1 MRAHF
6 LLVLVACFSPLLLA
20 LVVRVPHIERPGYG
34 ALLVRQ
40 TESNTT
46 EATEGSHDDATPT
59 NATST
64 ATSGNS
70 TSASA
75 SPTTVPLLNTS
86 TEDDEEGRQNA
97 TSPGTLPLQPKV
109 TPALGVGGFILLI
122 TGAVLALIGVRNLW
136 IQVFLSSAFLTSLG
150 VTVLIVYVMSP
161 PVRAAIQGAYLVA
174 IFFTGI
180 TFGALAIVFKEL
192 SEGLGCLLG
201 GFCTSMWLLS
211 TKSGGLLTATD
222 AKTGFIG
229 AISVG
234 FYAISF
240 SHHTRPYGLIVSTSI
255 AGGTAVSL
263 GIDCYSKAGLKE
275 FWLYLWSLNDDIFPL
290 GTDTY
295 PVTRYIKVELA
306 ATVIVAIMG
315 VISQMRLWKV
325 VRDRRAKDEEKRQEE
340 QRQKDEA
347 EAEVVRRLKEN
358 NMKERK
364 EWEAKYGDQGTDL
377 SSQDIPEL
385 AAGSH
390 VYPSDESEAP
400 KKDEAAEKQSISD
413 SVVSYRC
420 SDCRARGDDGDSD
433 VSGDTKHNETEEQND
448 KDESDRTTCADRAT
462 ETDGFGPKALHNA
475 ATADD
480 KSSAM
485 TAIVGSETMSIYSKR
500 LSMAL
505 SRKASVKS
513 AARPVSE
520 SQEALIARN
529 AYAASMQSI
538 LDDVRGIDSDC
549 HTIAAESHYQAM
561 LDEEQEPLE
570 AEETTRTE
578 QLRRTEDTTRV
589 EEATKVGKPAKTEDK
604 AAQSGTPQPNTD
616 VAKQQGQPVE
626 NQPTTIKIEAP
637 LPEDNKTASVP
648 TGNGKPASAIPL
660 NKGACDETTAQTVV
674 DSRCGDVEEDTS
686 HQNKRGHSDAPVECP
701 AELAG
706 ELSSKGLAEAPT
718 STNSVAKTAKPE
730 EPGMIAH
737 EASPPANGPHN
748 RDLID
753 QATAESAEGS
763 SPKESGR
770 KEQDKSSCSEQGSP
784 EKRSAIRSPP
794 DAKSPET
801 ADVPLVFSPGTEGKQ
816 TIPLVRLA
824 PEPKKPEPK
833 RLNAET
839 VEQIPKHTS
848 RVVQTYRMN
857 EWAKHL
863 VAADIPEMEP
873 IQPFEDVPQ
882 ELAVDKEE
890 IAAPVKV
897 AELMQTPLNAQPPPA
912 VESRGYGKDA
922 NEILPL
928 ESRTGSQKK
937 KRRSKSPRRLSG
949 LSVGSAHNLA
959 HYSPPAVQPQ
969 AGNLATASSITLLT
983 NITSAEPQQEESEK
997 LKSKWK
1003 GPPPLIAV
1011 REDMMRSRLSSLSLP
1026 TDPYLRHSVGHSPTD
1041 LAPRY
1046 SSTFP
1051 IVEDDDNIP
1060 LSQRRT
1066 MLHQQAPSNALPV
1079 VPPPAAAARWN
1090 NSGVPSKANSPAVLA
1105 AWRESVREDLK
1116 ERSDPLKLAQPPVA
1130 ATGPSDRSLS
1140 PFGQLGQRNASS
1152 TSIGDKIAE
1161 GMQRGDMS
1169 ELHREAMR
1177 RMQAKANKSVNQ
1189 LV

>member
-1 MRAHF
+1 MRVHF
-6 LLVLVACFSPLLLA
+6 LLVLVACFFPLLFA
-20 LVVRVPHIERPGYG
+20 LVVQVPHTEHAEHG
-34 ALLVRQ
+34 ALLARQ
-40 TESNTT
+40 TDSNIT
-46 EATEGSHDDATPT
+46 EATESSHNGTAPT
-59 NATST
+59 NGTST
-64 ATSGNS
+64 TNSGNS
-70 TSASA
+70 TSTSA

-86 TEDDEEGRQNA
+86 TDDEDEGRQNE

-136 IQVFLSSAFLTSLG
+136 IQVFLSSAFLTSIG

-161 PVRAAIQGAYLVA
+161 PVRTAIQGAYLVA

-192 SEGLGCLLG
+192 AEGLGCLLG

-229 AISVG
+229 AISVS

-240 SHHTRPYGLIVSTSI
+240 SHYTRPYGLIVSTSI

-306 ATVIVAIMG
+306 ATIIVAIMG

-325 VRDRRAKDEEKRQEE
+325 VRDRRAKEEEKRQEE
-340 QRQKDEA
+340 QRRKDEA
-347 EAEVVRRLKEN
+347 EAEVVRRLEEN
-358 NMKERK
+358 NMKERM
-364 EWEAKYGDQGTDL
+364 EWEAKYGDQGTDS
-377 SSQDIPEL
+377 SSQNIPEL

-390 VYPSDESEAP
+390 ICSADEDESSKREEAT
-400 KKDEAAEKQSISD
+400 EKQSISD

-420 SDCRARGDDGDSD
+420 SDCRARGGGDDDDSD
-433 VSGDTKHNETEEQND
+433 ISGGTKHETKHQHD
-448 KDESDRTTCADRAT
+448 KGESDRTTSAHDAAG
-462 ETDGFGPKALHNA
+462 TDGFGPKAPHDA
-475 ATADD
+475 ATVDD

-485 TAIVGSETMSIYSKR
+485 TAIVGSETISIYSKR

-520 SQEALIARN
+520 SQEALIACN
-529 AYAASMQSI
+529 DDADSTHSV
-538 LDDVRGIDSDC
+538 LDDIKDIDSDC

-561 LDEEQEPLE
+561 LGDDPEYANVDVTVTAREHPT
-570 AEETTRTE
+570 A
-578 QLRRTEDTTRV
+578 EDTTKA
-589 EEATKVGKPAKTEDK
+589 EEATKVEDPATADDEPAQADASQPNPDATRQ
-604 AAQSGTPQPNTD
+604 AAQ
-616 VAKQQGQPVE
+616 PVKD
-626 NQPTTIKIEAP
+626 QSTTIKTKAPPLIESP
-637 LPEDNKTASVP
+637 PTSMS
-648 TGNGKPASAIPL
+648 TGNEVNTPKKGVCKEATDSFDLTSQQDEIDENISNNSKHSHLHVPIVCPTNMTKEVSVVGPEEVQMSTNKPAS
-660 NKGACDETTAQTVV
+660 TT
-674 DSRCGDVEEDTS
+674 
-686 HQNKRGHSDAPVECP
+686 
-701 AELAG
+701 
-706 ELSSKGLAEAPT
+706 
-718 STNSVAKTAKPE
+718 KPE
-730 EPGMIAH
+730 ETGMVTCEMTA
-737 EASPPANGPHN
+737 PAEGPSN
-748 RDLID
+748 RDFKD
-753 QATAESAEGS
+753 QAAAEDGKLKGS
-763 SPKESGR
+763 SRLEEMNKPSHPEKG
-770 KEQDKSSCSEQGSP
+770 SSK
-784 EKRSAIRSPP
+784 KRSATGSAQVAMPLK
-794 DAKSPET
+794 A
-801 ADVPLVFSPGTEGKQ
+801 ADVPSPSPPPDKQ
-816 TIPLVRLA
+816 QAIPPVRV
-824 PEPKKPEPK
+824 PYKPKKQEPK

-839 VEQIPKHTS
+839 VDQIPKHTS
-848 RVVQTYRMN
+848 RVVQAYRMN

-863 VAADIPEMEP
+863 VGADVPEMEP
-873 IQPFEDVPQ
+873 IQPFEDAPL
-882 ELAVDKEE
+882 EGPVDKEE
-890 IAAPVKV
+890 VAAPVKI
-897 AELMQTPLNAQPPPA
+897 AELMQTPLNAQPLPA
-912 VESRGYGKDA
+912 VGSRSSGNEA
-922 NEILPL
+922 NEIRPHD
-928 ESRTGSQKK
+928 SRNGSQKK

-949 LSVGSAHNLA
+949 MSIGSAHNLA
-959 HYSPPAVQPQ
+959 HCSPPAVQPQ
-969 AGNLATASSITLLT
+969 PSNLATASSITLLT
-983 NITSAEPQQEESEK
+983 NVASVEPQQEESEK
-997 LKSKWK
+997 LKSKWQ

-1026 TDPYLRHSVGHSPTD
+1026 SDPYVRHSAGYSPTD
-1041 LAPRY
+1041 ISPRY

-1051 IVEDDDNIP
+1051 TWEENDDIP

-1066 MLHQQAPSNALPV
+1066 LLHQQAPPNALPA
-1079 VPPPAAAARWN
+1079 VPPPAAPARWN
-1090 NSGVPSKANSPAVLA
+1090 KSGVPSKANSPAVLA

-1116 ERSDPLKLAQPPVA
+1116 ERSDPLKIGQPPV
-1130 ATGPSDRSLS
+1130 GPNDRSSS
-1140 PFGQLGQRNASS
+1140 PFGQLGQRNSSS

-1177 RMQAKANKSVNQ
+1177 RMQAKANKSVNR